1 MATKKISR
9 KQSLRRTA
17 FYDSVVEKVNSSLV
31 NGTLVSQLKRKDAKI
46 AVQAVVDTLIQNSI
60 TAKGCTLPGF
70 GKVYFRYRKPRV
82 AGQAIS
88 RFTGQP
94 VHVKARKACWIPKFR
109 LIGASKKALMDL
121 APTAK

>member
-1 MATKKISR
+1 MSMKTVSR
-9 KQSLRRTA
+9 KQSLRRTG
-17 FYDSVVEKVNSSLV
+17 FYDSVVETV
-31 NGTLVSQLKRKDAKI
+31 NGSSVLATPLKRMHAKVL
-46 AVQAVVDTLIQNSI
+46 VQAVVDTLIKHSI

-70 GKVYFRYRKPRV
+70 GKVYFRYRKPRS

-94 VHVKARKACWIPKFR
+94 VHVKARKAMWVPKFR
-109 LIGASKKALMDL
+109 LISAGKKALLDL